1 MTESELVEACLKKDR
16 SAQKQLYDRY
26 SRQMMSVCL
35 RYGGNVETAQD
46 MLQEG
51 FIMVFEKLWQ
61 YKGEGAL
68 GGWIRRVI
76 VTSALENLR
85 KNKKHEMTEE
95 INDHASSMDVDPQA
109 LQDLAIES
117 LMKLIQEMPIGYRTV
132 FNMFAIEGFSHKEIA
147 ESLNITESTSKSQYF
162 KAKAFLRLQLE
173 QQENREF
180 ERRSNT

>member
-16 SAQKQLYDRY
+16 SAQKQLYDRF

-35 RYGGNVETAQD
+35 RYGGNLETAQD

-51 FIMVFEKLWQ
+51 FIVVFEKLWQ

-85 KNKKHEMTEE
+85 KNKKHDLTEE
-95 INDHASSMDVDPQA
+95 VIDHANSMDVDPEILQNLA
-109 LQDLAIES
+109 LES
-117 LMKLIQEMPIGYRTV
+117 LMQIIQDLPDGYRTV
-132 FNMFAIEGFSHKEIA
+132 FNLFAIEGYSHKEIA
-147 ESLNITESTSKSQYF
+147 ETLKITESTSKTQYF
-162 KAKAFLRLQLE
+162 KAKAYLRQQLE
-173 QQENREF
+173 QHENREF